1 MLCLVDKNDKH
12 EIKIK
17 FDRRKVIFLLYML
30 NISHQNSNISIEFN
44 LLIWR
49 DFAIVSTRT
58 CFFICHHHLTEK
70 G

>member
-49 DFAIVSTRT
+49 DFAMLAPGRVFSFVTIT
-58 CFFICHHHLTEK
+58 
-70 G
+70 